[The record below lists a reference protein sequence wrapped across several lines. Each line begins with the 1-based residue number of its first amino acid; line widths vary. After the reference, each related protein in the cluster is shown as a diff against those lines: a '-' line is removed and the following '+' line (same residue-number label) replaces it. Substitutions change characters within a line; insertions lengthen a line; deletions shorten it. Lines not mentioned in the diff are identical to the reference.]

1 MGQERMVL
9 HQREEGLPE
18 VNLQR
23 QQALCAVP
31 CSDRAHPKYRT
42 GGTHLLPGV
51 VRFLGGSDQ
60 ASRFLLAWALKRDAD
75 RGISRHI
82 VLLLSEGKDTARCEH
97 VNFLSDLTSTVKL
110 RARCTPQVSPLADQ

>member
-1 MGQERMVL
+1 MGQERMEL

-18 VNLQR
+18 VSLQR

-51 VRFLGGSDQ
+51 VRFLGGPYQRSC
-60 ASRFLLAWALKRDAD
+60 FLLARALKRDAVRD
-75 RGISRHI
+75 ISRHTI
-82 VLLLSEGKDTARCEH
+82 LLISEDKDTARCEH
-97 VNFLSDLTSTVKL
+97 GHLLSELTSIVKL
-110 RARCTPQVSPLADQ
+110 R